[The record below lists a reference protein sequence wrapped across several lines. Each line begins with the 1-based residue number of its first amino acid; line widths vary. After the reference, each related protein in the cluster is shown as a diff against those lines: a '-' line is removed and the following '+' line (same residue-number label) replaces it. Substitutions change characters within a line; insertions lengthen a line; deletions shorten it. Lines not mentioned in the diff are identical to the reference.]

1 MSNSSRNIN
10 IYGGIDKL
18 DPNISI
24 PDTWASNSN
33 RNIQDSQSKF
43 IGNFSIHT
51 KSIKIDLWGC
61 AFSIVC
67 LGARSQSMRL
77 RGTVDSTI
85 TQCANDMWS
94 SWNTSNTALQQR
106 VAETT
111 TAHNNLQSHL
121 ARTNQEIYDQQKHI
135 SQLQRAIRDKE
146 APLMVCSIALQ
157 LQANLM

>member
-1 MSNSSRNIN
+1 MTNNSRNIN
-10 IYGGIDKL
+10 IFGGIDKL

-24 PDTWASNSN
+24 PDTWAANSN

-43 IGNFSIHT
+43 VTTNWFSIPT
-51 KSIKIDLWGC
+51 LSLFKDILSRK
-61 AFSIVC
+61 FIVLC
-67 LGARSQSMRL
+67 YFHILGARSRSMRL
-77 RGTVDSTI
+77 RGTVDSTV

-94 SWNTSNTALQQR
+94 SWNTSNSALQQR

-135 SQLQRAIRDKE
+135 AQLQKAIRDKE
-146 APLMVCSIALQ
+146 APLMVNIILI
-157 LQANLM
+157 

>member
-1 MSNSSRNIN
+1 
-10 IYGGIDKL
+10 
-18 DPNISI
+18 
-24 PDTWASNSN
+24 
-33 RNIQDSQSKF
+33 
-43 IGNFSIHT
+43 
-51 KSIKIDLWGC
+51 
-61 AFSIVC
+61 
-67 LGARSQSMRL
+67 MRL

-157 LQANLM
+157 LIGNQISVTNFMKKNSNLILFVSLKGFTNQARS

>member
-1 MSNSSRNIN
+1 MKNTSRNIN

-24 PDTWASNSN
+24 PDSWAQNSN

-43 IGNFSIHT
+43 H
-51 KSIKIDLWGC
+51 IKTEMLVKHSYHALNTVPYCRMYIIINLNILY
-61 AFSIVC
+61 S
-67 LGARSQSMRL
+67 GARSQSQRL
-77 RGTVDSTI
+77 RGTVDSTV

-94 SWNTSNTALQQR
+94 SWNTSNSALQQR

-121 ARTNQEIYDQQKHI
+121 SRTNQEIYDQQKHI

-146 APLMVCSIALQ
+146 APLMVRII
-157 LQANLM
+157 

>member
-1 MSNSSRNIN
+1 MS
-10 IYGGIDKL
+10 
-18 DPNISI
+18 
-24 PDTWASNSN
+24 
-33 RNIQDSQSKF
+33 
-43 IGNFSIHT
+43 
-51 KSIKIDLWGC
+51 
-61 AFSIVC
+61 

-94 SWNTSNTALQQR
+94 SWNTSNSALQQR

-111 TAHNNLQSHL
+111 TAHNSLQSHL

-146 APLMVCSIALQ
+146 APLMVRSICSILIYK
-157 LQANLM
+157 